1 MKMFTRPARE
11 RRRFLSA
18 VPVFGSILLG
28 LLTAAPWALPQ
39 KRAESV
45 VKISPLDRE
54 VLNVQL
60 SEQPPAM
67 DPAYRALL
75 ERERQFFKPGGRVL
89 PALVTAYNQFG
100 VVHVEFRSPQA
111 REAFEKEAIPGT
123 FIFSKVD
130 RFADMFI
137 EGWETFQ
144 KIEQHPAVRWI
155 NLGDLTKVPNP
166 GIIARQAGDHGEKN
180 ADLDSPPRPA
190 QETLRKAPEDV
201 IRSGDRRTGGLTG
214 KGVVIVIIDTGID
227 FRNPDFITGD
237 IPTSRILYYWDT
249 LIYMNPKFAFGAEQA
264 PISAPNGQPLGIVFT
279 QDGLN
284 KDLRNRLRS
293 VPLYD
298 IHGHGTSCA
307 GVAAGNGRNAIGNP
321 AAGDFQNAGLG
332 AAAEADLIVVRI
344 AWTQDIQYAFLIGA
358 IIDWVEEKSRTDER
372 MKGKPIVYSCSWGSD
387 SGDRAG
393 NEVLERQIDARFP
406 PDKAGRA
413 ICLAAGND
421 GRSAHHGRPFFD
433 GDKLR
438 LVWEYTPRS
447 AGEGQSLTIYYSGA
461 GDLSDIDVEYV
472 PPESVTGEERE
483 AIKEAVRKDFA
494 DKTFRHGVL
503 GTLVTDV
510 RWMLPPGRHELRFT
524 SKKDGRLKPDDAY
537 LQPLGSGSKAEFSG
551 KSREYGKQIGFP
563 AAAGNAITV
572 GSYDWNP
579 WYFNE
584 RKELAEATF
593 AVGGLSGY
601 SNPGPVRIGAFV
613 KPDIVAPGQ
622 YWIVSEPDPRQ
633 LIGPRKYRSFNG
645 TSAATPYVAGVVALM
660 MQKKPTITVG
670 EIKQLLATQ
679 ATKEAE
685 KLQPKDRRNGW
696 GNGKLDADAV
706 QRIIQSIK

>member
-1 MKMFTRPARE
+1 M
-11 RRRFLSA
+11 
-18 VPVFGSILLG
+18 
-28 LLTAAPWALPQ
+28 
-39 KRAESV
+39 
-45 VKISPLDRE
+45 
-54 VLNVQL
+54 LNVQL
-60 SEQPPAM
+60 SAQPPAM
-67 DPAYRALL
+67 DPAYRAML
-75 ERERQFFKPGGRVL
+75 ERERQFFNPGGRTV
-89 PALVTAYNQFG
+89 PALVSAYNQFG
-100 VVHVEFRSPQA
+100 VLHVEFSSVQA
-111 REAFEKEAIPGT
+111 REAFEREAIPGT
-123 FIFSKVD
+123 FIFSRVD

-137 EGWETFQ
+137 EGLETFR
-144 KIEQHPAVRWI
+144 KIEQHAAVRWI
-155 NLGDLTKVPNP
+155 NLGELTKVPNP
-166 GIIARQAGDHGEKN
+166 GIITRQADDHGDVS
-180 ADLDSPPRPA
+180 AGPDTPPRPA
-190 QETLRKAPEDV
+190 PASPAPASPGRAPEDV
-201 IRSGDRRTGGLTG
+201 IRSGDKRIGGLTG
-214 KGVVIVIIDTGID
+214 KGVIIVIIDTGID
-227 FRNPDFITGD
+227 FRNSDFIAGD
-237 IPTSRILYYWDT
+237 VPTSRILYYWDT
-249 LIYMNPKFAFGAEQA
+249 LIYMDPKFAFGAERA

-279 QDGLN
+279 QEGLN
-284 KDLRNRLRS
+284 RDLRNRMRS

-307 GVAAGNGRNAIGNP
+307 GVAAGNGRNALGNP
-321 AAGDFQNAGLG
+321 AAQDLQGEGLG

-344 AWTQDIQYAFLIGA
+344 AWTQSIQYAFLLGA
-358 IIDWVEEKSRTDER
+358 IIDWVEAKARTDER

-393 NEVLERQIDARFP
+393 NEVLERQLDARFP

-438 LVWEYTPRS
+438 LVWEYAPQS
-447 AGEGQSLTIYYSGA
+447 AGEGQSLTIYYSGV
-461 GDLSDIDVEYV
+461 GDLGDIDVDYI

-483 AIKEAVRKDFA
+483 AIQEAVRKDFA

-510 RWMLPPGRHELRFT
+510 RWMLPAGRHELRFT
-524 SKKDGRLKPDDAY
+524 SKGSGRLKPEDAY
-537 LQPLGSGSKAEFSG
+537 LQPLGAGSKAEFSG

-579 WYFNE
+579 RRFNE
-584 RKELAEATF
+584 RKELVEADL
-593 AVGGLSGY
+593 AVGELSAY
-601 SNPGPVRIGAFV
+601 SNPGPARIGNLV

-622 YWIVSEPDPRQ
+622 YWIVSDPDPRQ
-633 LIGPRKYRSFNG
+633 LIGPRRYRSFNG

-679 ATKEAE
+679 ASKDAD
-685 KLQPKDRRNGW
+685 KLLPKDRRNGW
-696 GNGKLDADAV
+696 GNGKLDAEAV